1 MDPDSNLAEQLELAK
16 DILGAADH
24 DGSIDEDDVVRLA
37 ELIEALDGWIKRGGF
52 LPKRWTRKR

>member
-1 MDPDSNLAEQLELAK
+1 MDPDSNLTEQLELAK

-24 DGSIDEDDVVRLA
+24 GGSIDEDDVVRLA
-37 ELIEALDGWIKRGGF
+37 ELIESLDEWIKRGGF